1 MTFRRTSGT
10 FPRGNGVHSLQARV
24 IRAGSRRQ
32 AFVELLVRN
41 DNRTAPRTART
52 WCRSGAISSRFCAGA
67 VIVLASSLL
76 AVSSIGAQR
85 CHEGAPG
92 AGAAHNASAALAQQ
106 PHHATASRAMQE
118 MSQHQEQ
125 ATPARREQS
134 IMSRACC
141 CEGDGQGSSCPSS
154 CPITGTCSGQG
165 PVAALYRGERDSL
178 QVPVSPPA
186 LSAATARPDSWCG
199 SLDTPPPRS

>member
-1 MTFRRTSGT
+1 MTFPEASGT
-10 FPRGNGVHSLQARV
+10 FPRGNGVHVQARV

-32 AFVELLVRN
+32 SVVELQVRV
-41 DNRTAPRTART
+41 DNRTAPLSARI
-52 WCRSGAISSRFCAGA
+52 WDRSRGFSSRFCARA

-85 CHEGAPG
+85 CHERAPS
-92 AGAAHNASAALAQQ
+92 AGATHEASAALAQQ
-106 PHHATASRAMQE
+106 PHHATASPAMRE
-118 MSQHQEQ
+118 MRQHQE
-125 ATPARREQS
+125 PAAPAWHEAS
-134 IMSRACC
+134 ITTRACC
-141 CEGDGQGSSCPSS
+141 CDDDGLGSSCPSS
-154 CPITGTCSGQG
+154 CPVTGTCSGQG